1 MIHIVYK
8 TVNKINGRFYI
19 GKHSQ
24 HDEGFDGYLGSGIA
38 IKQAIKKYGRDNFI
52 RETLFVTDDELECY
66 RKELELVGTHHESS
80 LCYNM
85 REGGEG
91 FTTGNNPKTGK
102 NRGIDNPM
110 FGKKHSEETKQR
122 IAEAHQ
128 GMSYN
133 VGVPFTEERKSN
145 ISKSLAGKE
154 YDRHPCGKSTS
165 GTSWWNDGTR
175 HKRSIETPGIHW
187 VKGRINKG
195 NLGGNRI

>member
-38 IKQAIKKYGRDNFI
+38 IKRAIKKYGRDNFI

-80 LCYNM
+80 HCYNM

-102 NRGIDNPM
+102 NRGIDNGM
-110 FGKKHSEETKQR
+110 FGKKHSEASKQR
-122 IAEAHQ
+122 MSEAHK

-133 VGVPFTEERKSN
+133 ESA
-145 ISKSLAGKE
+145 IA
-154 YDRHPCGKSTS
+154 

-175 HKRSIETPGIHW
+175 HKRSIETPGNQW

-195 NLGGNRI
+195 NLGGNRT